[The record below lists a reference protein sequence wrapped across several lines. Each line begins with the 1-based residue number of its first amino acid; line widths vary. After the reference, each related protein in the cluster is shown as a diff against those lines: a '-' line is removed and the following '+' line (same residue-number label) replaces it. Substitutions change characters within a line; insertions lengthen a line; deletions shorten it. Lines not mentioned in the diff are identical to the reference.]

1 MTQNS
6 SHRKISRAATL
17 ALSSRP
23 FKLWQDPA
31 TNSDG
36 EVRIEIVPM
45 IDVIFCI
52 LVFFILAAVT
62 FSRQQAINIDLPKA
76 ESGLAQKPEMLI
88 VSLDEMGQVYVEQQ
102 LVTKNQLAQAL
113 QNYRQ
118 FNPNGRMVLYAPR
131 NATYNE
137 VIQVLDTLKQI
148 GGDRVALA
156 TLPGESGLPGD
167 STNPAFP
174 NNQLPS
180 SNNSLGG
187 SYNNMPQNPPSNI
200 NPGLNNPQYNPY
212 APPVPPAPPNSNPA
226 PGNSQR

>member
-1 MTQNS
+1 MTHNH

-17 ALSSRP
+17 ALSTRP
-23 FKLWQDPA
+23 FKLRQDPA

-76 ESGLAQKPEMLI
+76 QSGLAQKPEMLI

-156 TLPGESGLPGD
+156 TLPGESGLPQD
-167 STNPAFP
+167 ATNPAFP

-180 SNNSLGG
+180 GNNFPGG
-187 SYNNMPQNPPSNI
+187 SFNTLPQNPPSNV
-200 NPGLNNPQYNPY
+200 NPGLGNSQFNPY
-212 APPVPPAPPNSNPA
+212 APALPAPPTSNTT